1 MLCKETE
8 ELMKQQI
15 EITKQ
20 HIESTNQKK
29 IVLEIYKEKVKLLE
43 LKMRRRFEF
52 LFLLFYITYKNY
64 NLFFMTF
71 VCLQQVV
78 QARLCYRFP

>member
-8 ELMKQQI
+8 ELMKQ
-15 EITKQ
+15 
-20 HIESTNQKK
+20 HIESMNHKK
-29 IVLEIYKEKVKLLE
+29 IIPEIYKEKVKLLE

-52 LFLLFYITYKNY
+52 LFLLFYITDKNY

-71 VCLQQVV
+71 VACSKWCKQDYVIVFHDQS
-78 QARLCYRFP
+78 